1 MHEFQCLIV
10 DDEPIAREILL
21 NYCQHL
27 PSLNVL
33 ATCANALEA
42 REVLKTGKVDILFL
56 DINMPVMD
64 GLSLLKTLRHQPQV
78 IFTTAYKE
86 YALDAFNLAACDYLL
101 KPFSLDRFISAID
114 KAMLQLQLPSPTP
127 IGRKTPLPHHP

>member
-1 MHEFQCLIV
+1 MPEYQCLVV

-27 PSLNVL
+27 PSLKVL
-33 ATCANALEA
+33 GACANALEA
-42 REVLKTGKVDILFL
+42 REVLKTGAVDILFL

-86 YALDAFNLAACDYLL
+86 YAVDAFNLAACDYLL
-101 KPFSLDRFISAID
+101 KPFSFERFIMSID
-114 KAMLQLQLPSPTP
+114 KAIAQLQ
-127 IGRKTPLPHHP
+127 PLPAFTTTLESPAPGP